1 MYHEM
6 VPAPSSKCRPNIVNL
21 ITKTWHEFNN
31 VSKLWKWGQG
41 QMSHAWLTI
50 INMWTKYGKPR
61 WYGNGET
68 GPITKLDIVNAV
80 IAAGKNNTYVSSS
93 ATVVADETKI
103 GAQ

>member
-1 MYHEM
+1 
-6 VPAPSSKCRPNIVNL
+6 
-21 ITKTWHEFNN
+21 
-31 VSKLWKWGQG
+31 
-41 QMSHAWLTI
+41 
-50 INMWTKYGKPR
+50 MWTKYGKPR